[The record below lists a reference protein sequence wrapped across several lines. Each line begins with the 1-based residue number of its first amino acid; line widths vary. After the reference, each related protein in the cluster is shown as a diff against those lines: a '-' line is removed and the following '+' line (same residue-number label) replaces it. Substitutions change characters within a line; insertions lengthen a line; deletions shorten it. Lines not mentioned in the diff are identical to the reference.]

1 MPVVTGLKA
10 FLNEGE
16 VEGVSFDAEEKAT
29 AFVPLTLALRGRG
42 LHWHDSNSCKWLRK
56 FCVGSKNGSTR
67 CCMSNVPVPTTNESK
82 QTCIKNIGGGFGRYS
97 LGEHDYRIMGDQWAI
112 YKMAG

>member
-1 MPVVTGLKA
+1 MPVVTGLKV

-16 VEGVSFDAEEKAT
+16 VEGVSFAAGEKAT

-67 CCMSNVPVPTTNESK
+67 CDMSNNPVSTTNQSK
-82 QTCIKNIGGGFGRYS
+82 QTCIKNIGGGFGGYP
-97 LGEHDYRIMGDQWAI
+97 LGKHDCRTMGDQWVI
-112 YKMAG
+112 